1 MGHSLSVITRNTF
14 HEFGL
19 FHGASNDEAGD
30 KLRGASRSAALRYL
44 REMDEIE
51 TFLAENGF
59 PGSVQE
65 LQQERDMI
73 QYMSEPATND
83 EDVQRK
89 AATILDEFVP
99 RFVNARLQRLYSLV
113 NKLREGGIPAL
124 MQRADVAIRRAY
136 EALRAPKCRT
146 DAAQDALVI
155 MATMNWK
162 PKPVPE
168 YLPLLHYQTVA
179 RIRNKVLK
187 RLSEA
192 ELFIFKHQQS
202 HLDLEAFLI
211 VTALLAESSV
221 GKD

>member
-19 FHGASNDEAGD
+19 FHGASNDDIAD
-30 KLRGASRSAALRYL
+30 KLRVATKSAAHRYL
-44 REMDEIE
+44 REMDAIE
-51 TFLAENGF
+51 NFLAEHGLA
-59 PGSVQE
+59 GSAQVLKDE
-65 LQQERDMI
+65 KDMI
-73 QYMSEPATND
+73 RYMSEPAAND
-83 EDVQRK
+83 ENVQCK

-99 RFVNARLQRLYSLV
+99 RFVHTRLQRLHSLV
-113 NKLREGGIPAL
+113 NKLQEGGIPAVV
-124 MQRADVAIRRAY
+124 QRAETAIRRAY

-162 PKPVPE
+162 PKAVPE

-187 RLSEA
+187 RLNEA

-202 HLDLEAFLI
+202 PVDLEAFLL
-211 VTALLAESSV
+211 VTALLTDSSAD
-221 GKD
+221 KE